1 MLEHSP
7 RNEEMLKE
15 EQKEPEFMKY
25 IKNMNVNMVSSNY
38 VDGSS
43 PKSKPQIDQVPQE
56 YQGQTSSQL
65 DCNIKRLE
73 TDMEAELM
81 SIKMRY
87 MTKINGMKQAL
98 EVMKV

>member
-7 RNEEMLKE
+7 HNEEMLKE

-43 PKSKPQIDQVPQE
+43 PKSKPQIDQVP
-56 YQGQTSSQL
+56 
-65 DCNIKRLE
+65 
-73 TDMEAELM
+73 
-81 SIKMRY
+81 
-87 MTKINGMKQAL
+87 
-98 EVMKV
+98 